1 MHRSAKG
8 GALGRPFGGES
19 YLTRTGVPRGPTVM
33 DIEIVSKNDN
43 ALLKR
48 KDVAFKVSHPKEKT
62 PQRAVIRD
70 KLAGIVGT
78 PREGVIITRMRSHF
92 GTSTTEGSAKCY
104 GSADDA
110 KKTEPQFLLKRH
122 GLVEKKEEKK
132 EEGKAAPPPP
142 PPPKKE
148 AAPAAKPAEKKE
160 EKPYVP
166 KGAEKK

>member
-1 MHRSAKG
+1 
-8 GALGRPFGGES
+8 
-19 YLTRTGVPRGPTVM
+19 M

-48 KDVAFKVSHPKEKT
+48 KDIIFKVLHPKEKT
-62 PQRAVIRD
+62 PQRSVIRD

-92 GTSTTEGSAKCY
+92 GTSSTEGQAKCY

-122 GLVEKKEEKK
+122 GLVEAKKDEKK
-132 EEGKAAPPPP
+132 EEGKAPPPP

-148 AAPAAKPAEKKE
+148 AAPAPKPAEKKE

>member
-1 MHRSAKG
+1 
-8 GALGRPFGGES
+8 
-19 YLTRTGVPRGPTVM
+19 M
-33 DIEIVSKNDN
+33 DIEILAKNEN

-48 KDVAFKVSHPKEKT
+48 KDVTFKVSHPKEKT

-92 GTSTTEGSAKCY
+92 GTSTTEGFAKCY

-110 KKTEPQFLLKRH
+110 KNTEPEFLLKRH

-132 EEGKAAPPPP
+132 EEAKAPPPP
-142 PPPKKE
+142 PPPK
-148 AAPAAKPAEKKE
+148 AAEKK
-160 EKPYVP
+160 K
-166 KGAEKK
+166 